1 MIDQSS
7 NFGIFSGRRNINLFL
22 TRGYASAS
30 SSDPQQQQTPSTNE
44 NTPNSTLQSDINKL
58 QQECLASTELIFR
71 KKLNWLLVFAPI
83 ALMGKSGWLG
93 ESTCFVLAGL
103 ALIPLAE
110 VSCLTWCYCLLHC
123 HRMHLFL
130 SKCSHLVHSSFVQQR
145 LSFVTEE
152 VAEHTNQTI
161 GALLNATFG
170 NAPELLISS
179 AALKEGFYRVVQLTL
194 LGSMLTNLLFVFGL
208 SCLIGGLRFQV
219 QELRIVTGNASVG
232 MLMLAV
238 AGLALPAALTLSD
251 EMLQIGDEKSY
262 VDKNGDG
269 VSDINDGA
277 STAMVGFSR
286 FNAAIMVVGYLMYL
300 LFQLGTHKEE
310 FEDLEEESDDENQ
323 VDNDEERLIPRN
335 PSMKKKARK
344 NKFCRRLFVGVIDDD
359 DNNASELG
367 RYQQVQ
373 RLNAN
378 ESIMEIEMAQNG
390 YHDTAGS
397 EDDVNSDSY
406 SLPTYIREKPTM
418 GNHRKL
424 FSLSDVGKRKTDVD
438 DATIHRSNVTGPRS
452 DKGRPTPQDSTGRTR
467 QDSFTNQI
475 MQARSSKSHCS
486 DGSEEDPHSAMMPLP
501 EITQNAEEST
511 SLWPL
516 WICTLSVFVKLTHFP
531 NPFLSTHVI

>member
-110 VSCLTWCYCLLHC
+110 
-123 HRMHLFL
+123 
-130 SKCSHLVHSSFVQQR
+130 R